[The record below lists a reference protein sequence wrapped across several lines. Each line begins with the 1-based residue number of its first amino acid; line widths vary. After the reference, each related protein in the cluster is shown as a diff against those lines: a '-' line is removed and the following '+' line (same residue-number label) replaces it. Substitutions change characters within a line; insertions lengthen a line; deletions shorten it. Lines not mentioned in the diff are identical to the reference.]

1 MSLRHYN
8 NGEAEFILEPVN
20 DSVVKVT
27 HRDQVG
33 WIGISLDWDPQRP
46 YTTTTFSNRLSDDG
60 IERIGSEF
68 ATPDDAMKS
77 LCRWLLRQQRR
88 EDSRSVNLEE
98 RKDAARRVLR
108 EFLDELPD

>member
-27 HRDQVG
+27 HRSQVG
-33 WIGISLDWDPQRP
+33 WIGISLDWDPQQP
-46 YTTTTFSNRLSDDG
+46 YTHTIVTSRLKDDG
-60 IERIGSEF
+60 IEQMGLQF
-68 ATPDDAMKS
+68 VTPDDALKS

-88 EDSRSVNLEE
+88 EDFRSVNFEE
-98 RKDAARRVLR
+98 RKEAARTVLR